1 MTVCVLSVF
10 VCVFCFF
17 PLRCWS
23 GSVASSCHIQDFNNL
38 SLRVYRQ
45 VTTCT
50 FLAVY
55 HGKIIGFKLVLFL
68 DVKYGF
74 RTHAENRKNLI
85 TRKFSFSID
94 YNIKYH
100 NTVSDRFIGILN
112 EAFINQ

>member
-1 MTVCVLSVF
+1 MFRACLYVY
-10 VCVFCFF
+10 FF
-17 PLRCWS
+17 SSSLRWS
-23 GSVASSCHIQDFNNL
+23 GSVEISCHIQDFNKL

-45 VTTCT
+45 ATTCT
-50 FLAVY
+50 LLAVY
-55 HGKIIGFKLVLFL
+55 HGKIIGFKLGLFL

-94 YNIKYH
+94 YNIEYH
-100 NTVSDRFIGILN
+100 NTTSDRFIGILN

>member
-1 MTVCVLSVF
+1 MTVCVSRVF

-17 PLRCWS
+17 FPLRWS
-23 GSVASSCHIQDFNNL
+23 GSVAISRHIQDFNKL

-94 YNIKYH
+94 YNIEYH
-100 NTVSDRFIGILN
+100 NTTSERFIGILN